1 MIFTEELFQFTRFG
15 EFYEN
20 FRPLTVFGK
29 RFKNRM
35 VVFDRADELQEIS
48 NLIAKTVE
56 FIAEN
61 PEKANQIEFFLKR
74 ISPLNTFEKES
85 FDTTDL
91 FLLKRFLSNFKS
103 ISLLLSPELRKVFSV
118 DFQLEEL
125 LSFLSKGENEIDTF
139 YISGD
144 YNPRLKAVR
153 SQIEFVDKE
162 IQAIRNE
169 TFSILQHKYALNFTN
184 LDFLVVPEMTAFRF
198 EPNQIYKEPYDNTSV
213 LVKPVMPELFFAKSE
228 ERENLIITESELE
241 HEVLLFLLAEVK
253 KQMTEIE
260 QAIDAVQNID
270 VNLAKVRMVQSM
282 ELTSPILT
290 EDAIQIEVID
300 GHFLPL
306 EKQCAE
312 KGLRYQPLDAIF
324 DNQTIVIKGSN
335 MGGKTVL
342 LQTIGFLQMISQM
355 GFWVPAKQ
363 FRSRVFKHI
372 QFIGIERKSKEIE
385 GLSSFGKEVF
395 QLSEIL
401 EKLDEPVL
409 ILIDEFA
416 RTTNSIEAEA
426 LTAALLETFSEKN
439 TVNAFLSTHFTHLP
453 LSGQAS
459 VYRMKGL
466 NYQGFEEE
474 YSRSKNLDIT
484 DRIRLLNQHNDYS
497 IVKDTADLPCYDAL
511 QIAGSLGLD
520 NELITRARNILG
532 GKNE

>member
-1 MIFTEELFQFTRFG
+1 MIVTEELFQFTRFG

-29 RFKNRM
+29 RFKNRR
-35 VVFDRADELQEIS
+35 VVYDRAADLQEVYD
-48 NLIAKTVE
+48 LIAKTFD
-56 FIAEN
+56 FIAEY
-61 PEKANQIEFFLKR
+61 PEKTNQIEFFLKR
-74 ISPLNTFEKES
+74 ISPLNTFEKET

-91 FLLKRFLSNFKS
+91 FLLKRFLGNYKS
-103 ISLLLSPELRKVFSV
+103 ISTLLSPELKKILGAGFEL
-118 DFQLEEL
+118 DEL
-125 LSFLSKGENEIDTF
+125 LSLLSKGENEIDTF

-144 YNPRLKAVR
+144 YNPRLMEIR
-153 SQIEFVDKE
+153 SKIEAVDKE
-162 IQAIRNE
+162 IQAIRSE
-169 TFSILQHKYALNFTN
+169 TFSFLQDKYGLNFTN

-198 EPNQIYKEPYDNTSV
+198 EPNLIYKEPFDNSSV
-213 LVKPVMPELFFAKSE
+213 LVKPVMPELFFKKSE
-228 ERENLIITESELE
+228 VRENLIITETELE
-241 HEVLLFLLAEVK
+241 HEVLLFLSAEVK
-253 KQMTEIE
+253 KQIAEIE
-260 QAIDAVQNID
+260 QAIDTIQNID
-270 VNLAKVRMVQSM
+270 VNLAKAQMVQSM

-290 EDAIQIEVID
+290 EEAVQIEVTD

-312 KGLRYQPLDAIF
+312 KGLRYQPLNATF

-342 LQTIGFLQMISQM
+342 LQTIGFLQLISQT
-355 GFWVPAKQ
+355 GFWVPAKR

-372 QFIGIERKSKEIE
+372 QFIGIEHKSKEIE

-395 QLSEIL
+395 QLSTVL
-401 EKLDEPVL
+401 NTLDEPVL

-466 NYQGFEEE
+466 DYEAFEEE
-474 YSRSKNLDIT
+474 YSRSENLDIT

-511 QIAGSLGLD
+511 QIAESLGLN
-520 NELITRARNILG
+520 NELINRARNILG